1 MYLKISKSDAKEGKI
16 IRNFYWSFFFNIE
29 IRLRISISS
38 IFHPTKQIKVHR
50 LLFSLLKDA
59 IPLTSLKIIIRLL
72 GKVCSP
78 ASYSLP
84 SILLHFTDSCTHL
97 TTTFLNPVIFL
108 ALILLDW
115 GEVLPRIA
123 PKTFL
128 RREEAKFH
136 YAPGL
141 LKQSIILIKTI
152 LLIDYNGIE
161 SKKWCSSLFLSTIGA
176 PFRAMD
182 LPVRTRLPGLTSSF
196 LGCSLIW
203 F

>member
-1 MYLKISKSDAKEGKI
+1 MYLKISKSDAKEGNI
-16 IRNFYWSFFFNIE
+16 IRNFYWIFFFFNIE

-84 SILLHFTDSCTHL
+84 SVLLHFTNSCTHI
-97 TTTFLNPVIFL
+97 FLNPLIFL
-108 ALILLDW
+108 VLILLDW
-115 GEVLPRIA
+115 GEVLQRIA

-136 YAPGL
+136 YALGL

>member
-1 MYLKISKSDAKEGKI
+1 MEESCMYLKISKSDAKEGKM
-16 IRNFYWSFFFNIE
+16 IRNFYWSFFFLNIE

-38 IFHPTKQIKVHR
+38 ILHPMKQIKVHR

-78 ASYSLP
+78 PSYSLP
-84 SILLHFTDSCTHL
+84 SILLHFTDSRTHI
-97 TTTFLNPVIFL
+97 FLNPVIFL

-115 GEVLPRIA
+115 GEVLQRIA

-152 LLIDYNGIE
+152 LLIDYNNGIE
-161 SKKWCSSLFLSTIGA
+161 SK
-176 PFRAMD
+176 
-182 LPVRTRLPGLTSSF
+182 
-196 LGCSLIW
+196 
-203 F
+203 

>member
-1 MYLKISKSDAKEGKI
+1 MYLKISKSDAKEGNI
-16 IRNFYWSFFFNIE
+16 IRNFYWSFFFFNIE

-84 SILLHFTDSCTHL
+84 SVLLHFTNSCTHI
-97 TTTFLNPVIFL
+97 FLNPLIFL
-108 ALILLDW
+108 VLILLDW
-115 GEVLPRIA
+115 GEVLQRIA

-136 YAPGL
+136 YALGL
-141 LKQSIILIKTI
+141 LKQSIILIKSI

>member
-50 LLFSLLKDA
+50 LIFSLLKDA

-97 TTTFLNPVIFL
+97 TTLFPCPATSIHK
-108 ALILLDW
+108 LI
-115 GEVLPRIA
+115 
-123 PKTFL
+123 
-128 RREEAKFH
+128 
-136 YAPGL
+136 
-141 LKQSIILIKTI
+141 SLI
-152 LLIDYNGIE
+152 N
-161 SKKWCSSLFLSTIGA
+161 
-176 PFRAMD
+176 
-182 LPVRTRLPGLTSSF
+182 SF
-196 LGCSLIW
+196 FPSLIW
-203 F
+203 IIFILQVNW